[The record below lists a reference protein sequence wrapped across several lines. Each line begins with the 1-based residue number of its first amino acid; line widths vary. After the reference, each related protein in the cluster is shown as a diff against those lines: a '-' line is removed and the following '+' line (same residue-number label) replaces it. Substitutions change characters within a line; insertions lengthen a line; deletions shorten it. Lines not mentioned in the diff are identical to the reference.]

1 MRLAPRSLRP
11 LAVLLVVA
19 CCVAQWLS
27 AADEARPAPARIVY
41 LVGELPDAD
50 LLTLTSAVATGDPA
64 PIVLLDTPG
73 AGAYLKGFLTAF
85 RADRVVPVG
94 TFADTAEERERRLG
108 VSLAPALTWKD
119 GPPAPL
125 YDALFPQA
133 ERVVV
138 CPAQPRGQLLHAA
151 CLAGAARAPL
161 FVLRGDDGET
171 DHLARRV
178 AAWRPDEV
186 IAVGE
191 AATVCRTLKYA
202 KVTPLADE
210 AAVAADCLRRQ
221 LGRGKVE
228 TLVVA
233 NPADG
238 GKGTPLARLAPWLA
252 LQRRA
257 ALLLTN
263 EAGDNAAAVVR
274 AALKNA
280 DLRRA
285 DSLVLLADLK
295 AIPMDKRKNPAE
307 GKDEQIEMEPLTPE
321 GEEPFSFATG
331 RLFSED
337 PGLVTL
343 SLARQRLMVGGG
355 RRKAVVASNPGGG
368 LPLLEMFSRHTAR
381 ELKNRGYE
389 TTAMFEDDVKADDLR
404 RAWPDADVF
413 LWEGHYKTMVEEFKV
428 PTWTEPLK
436 PSLVFLQSCLAL
448 NPAEVKPLVQRGAVA
463 VVGSSTRTYSGTG
476 GAFSLAFFDAAL
488 YEDQSLGGSLRQG
501 KNFLL
506 AWSLLKQKRLGE
518 NAKLAGANVR
528 SAWAFTLWG
537 DPTLKLPK
545 PDLPRDSLPGV
556 GHEVKDGLVVLARP
570 EEMYERMKT
579 ENHIART
586 WPNARLAGLV
596 TKPDKDEDRRLI
608 PLLFAE
614 VKLTPPVAG
623 RVPRLVGR
631 VPTHNYAF
639 VWDARRECGYLLVV
653 PPARETGALK
663 FEVRWGE

>member
-11 LAVLLVVA
+11 LAVLVVVA
-19 CCVAQWLS
+19 CWVAPWLA
-27 AADEARPAPARIVY
+27 AADEARPAPSRVVY
-41 LVGELPDAD
+41 LVGDLADAD
-50 LLTLTSAVATGDPA
+50 LLTLTSAIAPADPA
-64 PIVLLDTPG
+64 PVVLLDTPG
-73 AGAYLKGFLTAF
+73 ASAYLKGFLTAF
-85 RADRVVPVG
+85 HPDRVVPVG

-125 YDALFPQA
+125 YDALFSKA

-138 CPAQPRGQLLHAA
+138 CPVKPRGQLLYAA
-151 CLAGAARAPL
+151 GLAGAARAPL
-161 FVLRGDDGET
+161 FVLRGEDGENE
-171 DHLARRV
+171 HLARRV
-178 AAWRPDEV
+178 ADWRPAEV

-191 AATVCRTLKYA
+191 AVPVCKTLKYA
-202 KVTPLADE
+202 KVTALDDE
-210 AAVAADCLRRQ
+210 AAVSTEFLRRQ
-221 LGRGKVE
+221 VGRGKIE

-238 GKGTPLARLAPWLA
+238 EKGTALARLAPWLTI
-252 LQRRA
+252 QRRA

-263 EAGDNAAAVVR
+263 EAGDNAAAVIR
-274 AALKNA
+274 TALKNS

-295 AIPMDKRKNPAE
+295 AIPMEKRKNPAE
-307 GKDEQIEMEPLTPE
+307 GKDESIEMEPLTPE
-321 GEEPFSFATG
+321 GDDAFTFATG

-355 RRKAVVASNPGGG
+355 ARKALVASNPGGG

-381 ELKNRGYE
+381 ELKNRGYD
-389 TTAMFEDDVKADDLR
+389 TTAMFEDNVKADELR
-404 RAWPDADVF
+404 RAWPDADIF
-413 LWEGHYKTMVEEFKV
+413 LWEGHYKTMVDDFKV
-428 PTWTEPLK
+428 PTWTEPLR

-448 NPAEVKPLVQRGAVA
+448 NPTEVKPLVQRGAVA

-476 GAFSLAFFDAAL
+476 GAFSLAFFDANL
-488 YEDQSLGGSLRQG
+488 YDDQSLGGSLRQS

-518 NAKLAGANVR
+518 SAKLAGANVR

-545 PDLPRDSLPGV
+545 PELPRDSLPGV
-556 GHEVKDGLVVLARP
+556 RHEVKDGVLVIVRP
-570 EEMYERMKT
+570 EAMYEKMKT
-579 ENHIART
+579 ENHVGTI
-586 WPNARLAGLV
+586 WPNSRLAGLV
-596 TKPDKDEDRRLI
+596 TKAEKDADHRLI

-614 VKLTPPVAG
+614 VKLSPPAAG
-623 RVPRLVGR
+623 RVPSLVGR
-631 VPTHNYAF
+631 VPANSYAF
-639 VWDARRECGYLLVV
+639 VWDARRESGYLLVV
-653 PPARETGALK
+653 PPTRQSSDLK